1 MLKLKN
7 LTVKIGK
14 KTILDNVNLE
24 FEKNKIYAIFGP
36 NGSGKSTLANAIAG
50 NPFHTLS
57 PQSNIIFNNKSIK
70 KLSPDKRARQ
80 GIFLSWQAP
89 LSLSGVNVFQLL
101 QIALGSKKNPLTL
114 KKEIEACAKELNINT
129 ELLYRSLNKGASGG
143 EKKKLE
149 LIQAAALN
157 PKLIIFDEIDAGVD
171 VDGLKLIS
179 KFILKNKKGKT
190 YILITHYNRMLKYIA
205 PDNVLVIMDG
215 KIIKQGGKS
224 LADQIEKRGYNMFK
238 NSKS

>member
-14 KTILDNVNLE
+14 KTILHNINLT
-24 FEKNKIYAIFGP
+24 FQKNKIYAIFGP
-36 NGSGKSTLANAIAG
+36 NGSGKSTLAHAIAG
-50 NPFHTLS
+50 NPLHALS

-70 KLSPDKRARQ
+70 KLSPDKRAQQ

-114 KKEIEACAKELNINT
+114 KKEIEAYAKELNINT
-129 ELLYRSLNKGASGG
+129 ELLHRSLNEGASGG

-157 PKLIIFDEIDAGVD
+157 PKLIIFDEIDTGVD
-171 VDGLKLIS
+171 VDALKLIS

-190 YILITHYNRMLKYIA
+190 YILITHYNRILKYIT
-205 PDNVLVIMDG
+205 PDKVLVIMNG
-215 KIIKQGGKS
+215 KIVKQGGKT
-224 LADQIEKRGYNMFK
+224 LADKIEKQGYDMFK
-238 NSKS
+238 

>member
-14 KTILDNVNLE
+14 KTILHNINLT
-24 FEKNKIYAIFGP
+24 FQKNKIYAIFGP
-36 NGSGKSTLANAIAG
+36 NGSGKSTLAHAIAG
-50 NPFHTLS
+50 NPLHTLS

-70 KLSPDKRARQ
+70 KLSPDKRAQQ

-101 QIALGSKKNPLTL
+101 QIALGSKKNPLAL
-114 KKEIEACAKELNINT
+114 KKEIESYAKDLNINT
-129 ELLYRSLNKGASGG
+129 ELLYRSLNEGASGG

-157 PKLIIFDEIDAGVD
+157 PKLIIFDEIDTGVD
-171 VDGLKLIS
+171 VDALKLIS

-190 YILITHYNRMLKYIA
+190 YILITHYNRMLKYIT
-205 PDNVLVIMDG
+205 PDNVLVIMNG
-215 KIIKQGGKS
+215 KIVKQGGKA
-224 LADQIEKRGYNMFK
+224 LADKIEKQGYDIFK
-238 NSKS
+238 KSKS